1 MNIYT
6 ASAKDLQNLK
16 GIGAKLDEKIVNL
29 RLMWHNSNGRFG
41 YEHQYPSANMVRL
54 GS

>member
-6 ASAKDLQNLK
+6 ASAKDLQSLK
-16 GIGAKLDEKIVNL
+16 GIGAKLEFD
-29 RLMWHNSNGRFG
+29 RHDCYGRFG
-41 YEHQYPSANMVRL
+41 YEHQYPCADMVRL